1 MSTIATINRSAWIRP
16 RTLRYF
22 ESFQGWTD
30 QGEAAAVVAVTE
42 QIRGKR
48 LLDIG
53 VGAGRTVPIM
63 RSISNDYRAVDFLAP
78 MVDIC
83 QR

>member
-30 QGEAAAVVAVTE
+30 QGGAAAVVAVTE